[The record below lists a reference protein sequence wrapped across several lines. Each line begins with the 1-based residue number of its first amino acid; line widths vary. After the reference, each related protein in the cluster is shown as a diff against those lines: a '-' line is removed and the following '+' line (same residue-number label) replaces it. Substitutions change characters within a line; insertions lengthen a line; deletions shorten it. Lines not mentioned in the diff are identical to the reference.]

1 MAEEGSEAPER
12 FARGPAATSS
22 LLPSARLVF
31 ATLSLTA
38 SAAGADQAPTSSPR
52 NSVYLRGGSS
62 SIVWIIYTR
71 NLGDFGKPTLTLG
84 LAPHPYNDYRE
95 YFAGA
100 GVNLNRTH
108 EGIAPT
114 VLFTHTTDGNQ
125 IEYWLSPW
133 LDKDRF
139 ALQTFIGGYVPLRH
153 AGVYQVFF
161 DPVTLLYKLSGRV
174 AVGATYTDTRAQ
186 HADPVQAAGPAFQL
200 TIPKGVLIVDALKGI
215 SHYDDEVRATVLLA
229 F

>member
-1 MAEEGSEAPER
+1 MSTVFFMKHGTL
-12 FARGPAATSS
+12 AA
-22 LLPSARLVF
+22 LALAAIP
-31 ATLSLTA
+31 LTA
-38 SAAGADQAPTSSPR
+38 LPGRADEAAAASPR

-71 NLGDFGKPTLTLG
+71 NLGDFGKPTLTVG

-100 GVNLNRTH
+100 GVNLSRAH
-108 EGIAPT
+108 GGITPT

-133 LDKDRF
+133 FDGDRLV
-139 ALQTFIGGYVPLRH
+139 LQTFIGGYVPLKRE
-153 AGVYQVFF
+153 GVYQVFF
-161 DPVTLLYKLSGRV
+161 DPVTLLYKLSGRL
-174 AVGATYTDTRAQ
+174 AVGATYTDTRVQ
-186 HADPVQAAGPAFQL
+186 HAGAVQAAGPALQV

-215 SHYDDEVRATVLLA
+215 SRYDSEIRATVLLA